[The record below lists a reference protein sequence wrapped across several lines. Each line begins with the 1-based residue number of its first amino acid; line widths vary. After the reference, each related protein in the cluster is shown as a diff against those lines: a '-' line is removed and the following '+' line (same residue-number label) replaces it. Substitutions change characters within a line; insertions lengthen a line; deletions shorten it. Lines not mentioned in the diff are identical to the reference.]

1 MQRCLSVADGP
12 EGQGA
17 ARVRLVSSMASRTR
31 RGVRPTYVVCGQASR
46 GRCIPTRSAASA
58 VVPTPEKS
66 SRNHL
71 CRGPA
76 SWAASGTSVRLNT
89 SSIALGSHAVSLAGV
104 ARHPLAVTRKEAI
117 TFSDGVRADCPHDDD
132 MRLAHFGHQSIFFGG
147 VSCRDVIYGPQLRSL
162 IDLRPGCIHHVLLR
176 SAGRWPL
183 IHHLG
188 DLLPQFQ
195 TGVQITS
202 EMDAGPQA

>member
-1 MQRCLSVADGP
+1 MHTDTIGSLRG
-12 EGQGA
+12 GA
-17 ARVRLVSSMASRTR
+17 NTREIIKKSPMPRTR
-31 RGVRPTYVVCGQASR
+31 FVGRERHLREIEHLLNSARIPCCLPGGRGASSTGRDSQR
-46 GRCIPTRSAASA
+46 GD
-58 VVPTPEKS
+58 
-66 SRNHL
+66 HL
-71 CRGPA
+71 QR
-76 SWAASGTSVRLNT
+76 R
-89 SSIALGSHAVSLAGV
+89 
-104 ARHPLAVTRKEAI
+104 R
-117 TFSDGVRADCPHDDD
+117 RADCPHDDD